1 MSHLKQRAEGM
12 KIPLPVRPHR
22 VAKERTRPSWA
33 NQEDNL
39 PPQSVESI
47 HAILD
52 QAVWEPDPNAF
63 KAIGMAIILQAAKD
77 FGFTK
82 NEVMQAIN
90 NAPAMEGR

>member
-1 MSHLKQRAEGM
+1 MAVADSHEM
-12 KIPLPVRPHR
+12 ILPDR
-22 VAKERTRPSWA
+22 VAIRRDRPSWA

-39 PPQSVESI
+39 PPQSVDSI

-63 KAIGMAIILQAAKD
+63 KAIGMGIILQVAKD

-82 NEVMQAIN
+82 DEVMQCIE